1 MDDCIF
7 CNIIKGEI
15 DCATVFEDQDV
26 LVLLDV
32 KPATKGHCLVIPK
45 QHFEN
50 IFDINKEALQKI
62 ITTAKYISEKIKKN
76 LGADGINIMQ
86 ASGRCAGQE
95 VMHFHLHIMP
105 RYEGDGLKIH
115 GQHSANK
122 ASDLQEL
129 KKLAAQIV

>member
-26 LVLLDV
+26 LVFLDV

-62 ITTAKYISEKIKKN
+62 ITTAKYISEKI
-76 LGADGINIMQ
+76 
-86 ASGRCAGQE
+86 
-95 VMHFHLHIMP
+95 
-105 RYEGDGLKIH
+105 
-115 GQHSANK
+115 
-122 ASDLQEL
+122 
-129 KKLAAQIV
+129 